1 MLGFPVGTTEREEED
16 VVDELDLTRLT
27 EEPTLA
33 STWCSL
39 DTMAKAKRLDCFS
52 GPGPTLERSFGL
64 DMTFA

>member
-1 MLGFPVGTTEREEED
+1 MLGLPVGTTEREEED

-27 EEPTLA
+27 EASHPRDVPWIPTK
-33 STWCSL
+33 
-39 DTMAKAKRLDCFS
+39 AKAKRLDCFS